1 MGLFNFLFGGIS
13 SSTDVGTTGSVDITS
28 SSEPSVNIDGTP
40 MVGSVDINGNPY
52 GVTSVDD
59 SLNSSCSIDDS
70 FSSIDSSSSFDDS
83 FSSFDSGCS
92 GFDDW

>member
-13 SSTDVGTTGSVDITS
+13 SSIDVSATTHADITS
-28 SSEPSVNIDGTP
+28 SSDPSVNIDGTP

-52 GVTSVDD
+52 GVTSMDD
-59 SLNSSCSIDDS
+59 SLHSTCLIDNSY
-70 FSSIDSSSSFDDS
+70 SSFDNT
-83 FSSFDSGCS
+83 SSFDSFDSSCS